1 MPITIHADMALKT
14 SQNFVGSITEYSTE
28 TLVLLLPQEVIG
40 EALTFSWISPTN
52 LRFAERQLFRDSE
65 RDIVDGDTTSE
76 YAYSATIYPVMTAGI
91 QAQQTSGKS
100 IFAFRKGNVFSPI
113 IRVNVDKSIMPEQSE
128 ILPTVTDELQIQ
140 INALIARIE
149 ALENQ

>member
-1 MPITIHADMALKT
+1 MPITIHADGALKT
-14 SQNFVGSITEYSTE
+14 SQNYVGSITEYSTE
-28 TLVLLLPQEVIG
+28 TLVLLLPQKVVG
-40 EALTFSWISPTN
+40 ESLTFSWISPSN

-65 RDIVDGDTTSE
+65 RDTDSE

-91 QAQQTSGKS
+91 QAQQTSGKC
-100 IFAFRKGNVFSPI
+100 IFAFRKGSTFSPI

-128 ILPTVTDELQIQ
+128 ILPTVADELQIQ
-140 INALIARIE
+140 IDALIARIE